1 MEATIVSRVRSDE
14 QETEDGELV
23 DFAAE
28 EAAAEE
34 AAVAAAAEAMDDAA
48 LDAVPDATL
57 IRALS
62 FVTTGN
68 EETLSGETSE
78 EMKSSAIENRVN
90 SRSFLYE
97 FNREGGIRSGS
108 RTLSSG
114 AGSFSSPASPLKSPK
129 KLSRE
134 MSRDL
139 EDLGVVAVE
148 EVDESDEEDEEGDAG
163 ETNLTADRTD
173 ATEPAAGP
181 TSPLTSQLQHKPS
194 WLSSFSEYEMR
205 RSRAEAGVAEGE
217 IHNTQI
223 DVYLGPIPIQ
233 QQVNLDM
240 YEEKNQ
246 KRRSIV
252 KRSEDVTRLVTVL
265 WNVTTQKE
273 KIEESDYLVMVSKFS
288 RVIVPKGHYTQE
300 ELLEIGGK
308 DWARDCDGKTSIDYE
323 MFFRSIWE
331 LVDTW
336 CETAEKDEYIEMLQ
350 RLIDATTV
358 STPTKVEWKKDKDI
372 QYDPYFCFDNQRN
385 DTSDQA
391 AEAPQGAPISDNEAL
406 DGVSMSAEGG
416 AATKKKRKPAF
427 PHASHKT
434 TFLSMQKCCK
444 LISMIYS
451 KKILADIFTERSF
464 LSSKTDKKVNFDNFV
479 IRLFLLQ
486 GGTR

>member
-148 EVDESDEEDEEGDAG
+148 EVDRDLRHPRS
-163 ETNLTADRTD
+163 LH
-173 ATEPAAGP
+173 
-181 TSPLTSQLQHKPS
+181 SPLNIRSDFIECFLALGIAFS
-194 WLSSFSEYEMR
+194 FFVSALASGGMSSKSGQ
-205 RSRAEAGVAEGE
+205 S
-217 IHNTQI
+217 
-223 DVYLGPIPIQ
+223 L
-233 QQVNLDM
+233 
-240 YEEKNQ
+240 
-246 KRRSIV
+246 
-252 KRSEDVTRLVTVL
+252 
-265 WNVTTQKE
+265 TTNFVGTC
-273 KIEESDYLVMVSKFS
+273 IFL
-288 RVIVPKGHYTQE
+288 
-300 ELLEIGGK
+300 
-308 DWARDCDGKTSIDYE
+308 
-323 MFFRSIWE
+323 
-331 LVDTW
+331 
-336 CETAEKDEYIEMLQ
+336 
-350 RLIDATTV
+350 
-358 STPTKVEWKKDKDI
+358 
-372 QYDPYFCFDNQRN
+372 FCVF
-385 DTSDQA
+385 
-391 AEAPQGAPISDNEAL
+391 
-406 DGVSMSAEGG
+406 
-416 AATKKKRKPAF
+416 
-427 PHASHKT
+427 
-434 TFLSMQKCCK
+434 
-444 LISMIYS
+444 
-451 KKILADIFTERSF
+451 SF
-464 LSSKTDKKVNFDNFV
+464 L
-479 IRLFLLQ
+479 
-486 GGTR
+486 